1 MAEFTVDLSRDI
13 VHVKVKPEDRWDP
26 TELVISGAG
35 TTVRLQ
41 VTDDDLAE
49 IAETIRTHLERVRY
63 HETPDQQ
70 RILNAEL
77 DAAIENGVA

>member
-1 MAEFTVDLSRDI
+1 MADFSVDLSRASI
-13 VHVKVKPEDRWDP
+13 RVEVVPESLYVSP
-26 TELVISGAG
+26 ELVISGAG
-35 TTVRLQ
+35 TEVRLQ

>member
-1 MAEFTVDLSRDI
+1 MADFSVDLSRASI
-13 VHVKVKPEDRWDP
+13 RVEVVPESLYVSP
-26 TELVISGAG
+26 ELVISGVG

-49 IAETIRTHLERVRY
+49 IAEAIRVHLDRNRH

-70 RILNAEL
+70 RILNAEH